1 VQGCVARP
9 PGWLGV
15 ICLVGADAN
24 KGFSD
29 KARNILN
36 RLFDKMMQKTKHS
49 LLEFVKDSNEAD
61 MDYYEC
67 N

>member
-1 VQGCVARP
+1 MNLKNDSVAHV
-9 PGWLGV
+9 GV
-15 ICLVGADAN
+15 RAN
-24 KGFSD
+24 VFNLYSD

-36 RLFDKMMQKTKHS
+36 RLFDKTMQKTKHS
-49 LLEFVKDSNEAD
+49 LREFVKDSNAVD